1 MSARTIQL
9 RLSPRGRRDRG
20 MIFVA
25 ALGIIVVL
33 AGLVLVFARSMTTEA
48 IAAGNRRSQAQADAI
63 EQGAEQWVLAQC
75 EAYQTDAMTIT
86 QVPAEAVQVGSGYF
100 WILTPDPESDSTY
113 TYGITDES
121 SKLNINTATSAQ
133 LMSLPCDLQ
142 QNVADAIT
150 DWRNPA
156 AAATS
161 DGAESTYYQSLTE
174 PYECKNGTY
183 ETVEELLLVDGV
195 TPQLLW
201 GYDLNR
207 DGVISDAERAA
218 SNGNATVF
226 NGGNSG
232 YDSRGI
238 YSYLTC
244 YSTAP
249 AATGRAARTGLVN
262 VNTASEEVLMA
273 LGLSQG
279 DADALINARQGNDY
293 TNTSWVQGTI
303 SAASYQM
310 ITRLITGTSYQYS
323 ADIVAVS
330 GDGRAFKRVRI
341 VVDVSAIPAKIVYH
355 KDLSSYG
362 WPLPDTI
369 RQSLLAGQPI
379 QTGTLGQNLTSSGTL
394 GQP

>member
-1 MSARTIQL
+1 MNRRAIQL
-9 RLSPRGRRDRG
+9 HRSHRDRG

-25 ALGIIVVL
+25 ALGIIIVL
-33 AGLVLVFARSMTTEA
+33 TGLVLVFARSMTTDA

-100 WILTPDPESDSTY
+100 WILTPDPQSDSTY
-113 TYGITDES
+113 TFGITDEA
-121 SKLNINTATSAQ
+121 SKLNINTAPAGE
-133 LMSLPCDLQ
+133 LMNLPCDLQ
-142 QNVADAIT
+142 QNIADAIT

-156 AAATS
+156 SSATS
-161 DGAESTYYQSLTE
+161 DGAETSYYESLTE
-174 PYECKNGTY
+174 PYECKNGSY

-207 DGVISDAERAA
+207 DGVVSDAERAA
-218 SNGNATVF
+218 SQGAATVF
-226 NGGNSG
+226 TGGDSG
-232 YDSRGI
+232 YDDRGI
-238 YSYLTC
+238 YAYLTC
-244 YSTAP
+244 YTTGAV
-249 AATGRAARTGLVN
+249 TNGRASQAGLVN

-279 DADALINARQGNDY
+279 DADALIDARQGNDY

-303 SAASYQM
+303 SASSYQE
-310 ITRLITGTSYQYS
+310 IARLITGTSNQYS

-341 VVDVSAIPAKIVYH
+341 VVDVSAIPAKIIYH
-355 KDLSSYG
+355 KDLTSYG

-369 RQSLLAGQPI
+369 RQQLLAGQPI
-379 QTGTLGQNLTSSGTL
+379 QSGVLGQNMTSSGTL